1 MDNNHP
7 KQFFLKVPDLP
18 QLKTLRIYFT
28 LIGVGTASAFF
39 LPISLSLN
47 FDGKMASDGPSSQI
61 KAPTNSVIKKIA
73 PENEELKNGTPLFK
87 FIQPIML
94 AETKIKQTRLTAIRQ
109 QIKSSTNE
117 CISVDQILKQNL
129 EHANQYF
136 ALKRN
141 AFQLE
146 AISRLNLLSARG
158 ELDTINREIA
168 IHKQRCSQDL
178 EQLIGQEKISKEE
191 LEKQISLIKQSESI
205 TAPSNGYLHR
215 INVKNNQN
223 VSSGEVLAL
232 FTSEGTAG
240 AMLTIPLK
248 DRPFVE
254 VGDKYLIS
262 SNAYQI
268 LNNPPIRECLITSI
282 SPDSFKDDQISSIE
296 INDLTYQAQCKFQQS
311 PLKGQYPFLV
321 GMQVSGSAT
330 SVKTTLIQIILEGY
344 RRTLVSQQ
352 KDNNHDR
359 K

>member
-7 KQFFLKVPDLP
+7 KQFFLRVPEIP

-28 LIGVGTASAFF
+28 LIAMGSASAFF

-47 FDGKMASDGPSSQI
+47 FDGKMASDGPSNQI
-61 KAPTNSVIKKIA
+61 KAPTNSIIEEIA
-73 PENEELKNGTPLFK
+73 PENIELKSGTPLFK
-87 FIQPIML
+87 FVQPVML

-117 CISVDQILKQNL
+117 CVSVGRTLQQNL

-158 ELDTINREIA
+158 ELDSINREIA
-168 IHKQRCSQDL
+168 IHKQRCSQEL
-178 EQLIGQEKISKEE
+178 EQLSGQEKVSEEE

-205 TAPSNGYLHR
+205 PAPSSGYLHR
-215 INVKNNQN
+215 INIKKNQS

-232 FTSEGTAG
+232 FTSQGTAG
-240 AMLTIPLK
+240 AMLTVPLK

-254 VGDKYLIS
+254 VGDRYLIS

-268 LNNPPIRECLITSI
+268 LNNPPIRECFITSI
-282 SPDSFKDDQISSIE
+282 SPDSFKDDQVGSIE
-296 INDLTYQAQCKFQQS
+296 INDLKYQAQCKFQKS

-321 GMQVSGSAT
+321 GMQVNGSAT
-330 SVKTTLIQIILEGY
+330 SVKTTLIQIVLEGY

-352 KDNNHDR
+352 KESSYDR

>member
-7 KQFFLKVPDLP
+7 KKFFLRVPAIP

-47 FDGKMASDGPSSQI
+47 FDGKMASDGPSNQI
-61 KAPTNSVIKKIA
+61 KAPINTVIKKIA
-73 PENEELKNGTPLFK
+73 PENVEIKSGTPLFT
-87 FIQPIML
+87 FIQPVMM
-94 AETKIKQTRLTAIRQ
+94 AETRIKQTRLTTIRK

-117 CISVDQILKQNL
+117 CTSVGQTLQQNL

-141 AFQLE
+141 AFKLE

-158 ELDTINREIA
+158 ELDNINREIA
-168 IHKQRCSQDL
+168 IHKQRCSQEL
-178 EQLIGQEKISKEE
+178 EQLVAQEKISKEE

-205 TAPSNGYLHR
+205 PAPSNGYLHR

-282 SPDSFKDDQISSIE
+282 SPDSFKDDQISSTE
-296 INDLTYQAQCKFQQS
+296 INDLTYQAQCKFEKS

-321 GMQVSGSAT
+321 GMQVNGSAT
-330 SVKTTLIQIILEGY
+330 SVKTTLIQIVLEGY

-352 KDNNHDR
+352 KESTYDR